1 MEGFNVRNLF
11 TCTSELDWFSSNVTN
26 RQSSTTTSIAIN
38 LGKDDPS
45 HFQLSIKLTRNIGCF
60 LTNHSINDKQDFI
73 WLSQCFHITK
83 LIHEE
88 LINLQTTR
96 SINQDIVV
104 MISLGLLQTLT
115 YNLNSWYFCSKCKD
129 RHINLLSQ
137 GLKLVNGS
145 WTINIRRNHQRTGI
159 FFLLEFVSQLTC
171 KSCFTSSLQ
180 TNHHD
185 DCRNLR

>member
-1 MEGFNVRNLF
+1 MEGFDICNFF
-11 TCTSELDWFSSNVTN
+11 TCTSELDWFSSDVTN

-137 GLKLVNGS
+137 GLKLINSS
-145 WTINIRRNHQRTGI
+145 WTINIRRNHQRTSI
-159 FFLLEFVSQLTC
+159 FFFLEFVGQFTS
-171 KSCFTSSLQ
+171 KGCFTSPL
-180 TNHHD
+180 
-185 DCRNLR
+185 